1 MISGREK
8 ARVEHRSP
16 QVTGKIVAL
25 GRTQIFQLSASGGIW
40 LKSWSSSLGRSV
52 NVVVLEEEVRVGGP
66 RALRSICHGGC
77 HC

>member
-1 MISGREK
+1 MVLSNESNDVS
-8 ARVEHRSP
+8 A
-16 QVTGKIVAL
+16 AL
-25 GRTQIFQLSASGGIW
+25 EG
-40 LKSWSSSLGRSV
+40 WSSSLGRSV